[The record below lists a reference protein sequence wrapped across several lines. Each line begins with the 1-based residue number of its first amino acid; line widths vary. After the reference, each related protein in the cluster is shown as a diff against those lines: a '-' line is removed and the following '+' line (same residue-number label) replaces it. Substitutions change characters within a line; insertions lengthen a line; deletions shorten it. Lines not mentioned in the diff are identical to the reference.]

1 MADKAL
7 TESAWKAFSK
17 SGDYKD
23 AAFVKALAALDKAG
37 KSGAQAELDALD
49 EIDKQAEA
57 LRKAHKADKKLGDY
71 LDDVEKALGKQ
82 RKASEEALAA
92 ERKAAAS
99 SSSDDE
105 EESPALLTSKMV
117 PLIREV
123 KKGGIVLQSLIAV
136 AGKETVVLLS
146 RKAISPA
153 RGKLLK
159 EQMEKPAGLKF
170 IRGECTLENNAITFI
185 VQGQAAGLAK
195 RLKAALLEQVEQR
208 LKIRVR
214 GEDPN
219 DIDEDAEEDD
229 NAAGGTTQDSTA
241 DDPDDTPAPTPDPS
255 LQTRF
260 EGRLAKIEPLIAE
273 VLKAQRGDVSKIRAI
288 AAFAREKGKERLW
301 EAGLQSLDMLDKLLA
316 AAAGGGTET
325 PPPTETPSTGVE
337 PGAAFNARLA
347 ALMPKVKEALAAGGE
362 SATDVK
368 LKVSEAGVFARKREF
383 DKAQALLD
391 DVEALLEQGA
401 QGSGPKNDPDED
413 PKAAAYRAL
422 VARLQP
428 QIDRASKGGLAPAQ
442 QEALQKVQAAWN
454 LARESA
460 DAGNFERGLL
470 ILQRLEAGGVL
481 AGLVG
486 APGGG
491 TAGGGDTPTPD
502 GRGRIVRQR
511 TFMIQ
516 EWSKVPGELR
526 TRLQGL
532 RSILIDSG
540 ADEDPDEL
548 VDAIES
554 ELEDLLESI
563 RDEMDDAI
571 NAGEPDRFAGLRQRM
586 NTHPLMVHLA
596 QAPDFDGGAMRS
608 AVDAALDRIERG
620 MLAN

>member
-1 MADKAL
+1 MAEKAL

-23 AAFVKALAALDKAG
+23 AAFVKALAALDKAA
-37 KSGAQAELDALD
+37 KAGAQAELDALD
-49 EIDKQAEA
+49 EIDKQAQT

-71 LDDVEKALGKQ
+71 LDDVDKALGKQ
-82 RKASEEALAA
+82 RKASEDALAA

-99 SSSDDE
+99 SSDDEE

-117 PLIREV
+117 PLVREV

-146 RKAISPA
+146 RKVISPA

-170 IRGECTLENNAITFI
+170 IRGECTLEDNAITFI

-195 RLKAALLEQVEQR
+195 RLKAALLAQVEQR

-219 DIDEDAEEDD
+219 DIDEEAEED
-229 NAAGGTTQDSTA
+229 APGGPGGTPDEGGGTSADRTAQTQA
-241 DDPDDTPAPTPDPS
+241 DDA
-255 LQTRF
+255 LKARF
-260 EGRLAKIEPLIAE
+260 EARLAELEPKVAE
-273 VLKAQRGDVSKIRAI
+273 ALRAQRGDVSRIRAV
-288 AAFAREKGKERLW
+288 AAFAREKGKDRTW
-301 EAGLQSLDMLDKLLA
+301 QAGLQSLDMLEKLLA
-316 AAAGGGTET
+316 AASGQV
-325 PPPTETPSTGVE
+325 PPSPPQNPTAGVE

-347 ALMPKVKEALAAGGE
+347 ALMPEVKEALAAGGE
-362 SATDVK
+362 SATDLK

-383 DKAQALLD
+383 EKAQALLD
-391 DVEALLEQGA
+391 EVEDLLA
-401 QGSGPKNDPDED
+401 QGSSSEEESDEPPED

-428 QIDRASKGGLAPAQ
+428 QIDRASRGGLAPAQ
-442 QEALQKVQAAWN
+442 QEALQKVQTAWN
-454 LARESA
+454 LAQESA

-470 ILQRLEAGGVL
+470 ILQRLEAGGML

-486 APGGG
+486 TSGGNAPGG
-491 TAGGGDTPTPD
+491 TAPTGD
-502 GRGRIVRQR
+502 GRGRIVKQR

-516 EWSKVPGELR
+516 EWSKVPSELR
-526 TRLQGL
+526 TRLQGFRGL
-532 RSILIDSG
+532 LIDAE

-548 VDAIES
+548 VDAIQDALES
-554 ELEDLLESI
+554 LLEEI

-571 NAGEPDRFAGLRQRM
+571 NAGDPGRFAGLRKRM
-586 NTHPLMVHLA
+586 GSHPLMKHLA
-596 QAPDFDGGAMRS
+596 SAPDFDGGALRR
-608 AVDAALDRIERG
+608 AVEDALDRIERG

>member
-37 KSGAQAELDALD
+37 KAGAQAELDALD

-82 RKASEEALAA
+82 RKASEDALAA

-99 SSSDDE
+99 SGDEE
-105 EESPALLTSKMV
+105 EESPALLTTKMV

-195 RLKAALLEQVEQR
+195 RLKAALLAQVEQR

-219 DIDEDAEEDD
+219 DIDEEAEEDGPG
-229 NAAGGTTQDSTA
+229 APGGTA
-241 DDPDDTPAPTPDPS
+241 LPDAPGDAGTPAPPDAA

-260 EGRLAKIEPLIAE
+260 EDRLARIEPQIAE
-273 VLKAQRGDVSKIRAI
+273 VLKAQKGDVSKIRAV
-288 AAFAREKGKERLW
+288 AAFAREKGKERQW
-301 EAGLQSLDMLDKLLA
+301 QAGLQSLDMLDKLLA
-316 AAAGGGTET
+316 AAQGGGTET
-325 PPPTETPSTGVE
+325 PAPIESPAPGVD

-383 DKAQALLD
+383 DRAQALLD
-391 DVEALLEQGA
+391 DVESLLEKGA
-401 QGSGPKNDPDED
+401 GGSGDDAAPKDD
-413 PKAAAYRAL
+413 PKAIAYRAL

-428 QIDRASKGGLAPAQ
+428 QIDRASRGGLAPAQ
-442 QEALQKVQAAWN
+442 QEALQKVQTAWN
-454 LARESA
+454 LAQESA
-460 DAGNFERGLL
+460 EAGNFERGLL
-470 ILQRLEAGGVL
+470 ILQKLEAGGVL

-486 APGGG
+486 APGG
-491 TAGGGDTPTPD
+491 TAPSGD

-532 RSILIDSG
+532 RGLLIDSE

-548 VDAIES
+548 VDAIQDALES
-554 ELEDLLESI
+554 LLEEI

-571 NAGEPDRFAGLRQRM
+571 NAGDPGRFAGLRQRM
-586 NTHPLMVHLA
+586 DSHPLMTHLA
-596 QAPDFDGGAMRS
+596 SAPDFDGGALRR
-608 AVDAALDRIERG
+608 AVEDALDRIERG

>member
-23 AAFVKALAALDKAG
+23 AAFVKALAALDKAA
-37 KSGAQAELDALD
+37 KAGAQAELDALD

-57 LRKAHKADKKLGDY
+57 LRKANKADKKLGDY

-82 RKASEEALAA
+82 RKASEDALAA

-99 SSSDDE
+99 SSDEE
-105 EESPALLTSKMV
+105 EESPALLTTKMV

-219 DIDEDAEEDD
+219 DIDEDAEEDGD
-229 NAAGGTTQDSTA
+229 APAGTTPQDTT
-241 DDPDDTPAPTPDPS
+241 DGDPDNTPTPPPDPA

-260 EGRLAKIEPLIAE
+260 ENRLAKIEPLIAE
-273 VLKAQRGDVSKIRAI
+273 VLKAQKGDVSKIRAI

-316 AAAGGGTET
+316 AANGAGTQS
-325 PPPTETPSTGVE
+325 PPPTETPPTGVE

-391 DVEALLEQGA
+391 DVESLLEQAGQGA
-401 QGSGPKNDPDED
+401 GGKGEPEED

-428 QIDRASKGGLAPAQ
+428 QIDRASRGGLAPAQ
-442 QEALQKVQAAWN
+442 QEALQKVQMAWN
-454 LARESA
+454 LAKESA

-470 ILQRLEAGGVL
+470 ILQKLEAGGVL

-486 APGGG
+486 APGG
-491 TAGGGDTPTPD
+491 TAPGGDAPQGD

-526 TRLQGL
+526 TRLAGL
-532 RSILIDSG
+532 RSLLIASE

-548 VDAIES
+548 VDAIQDALES
-554 ELEDLLESI
+554 LLEEI

-571 NAGEPDRFAGLRQRM
+571 NAGDPGRFAGLRKRM
-586 NTHPLMVHLA
+586 DGHPLMTHLA
-596 QAPDFDGGAMRS
+596 SAPDFDGGALRR
-608 AVDAALDRIERG
+608 AVEDALDRIERG

>member
-23 AAFVKALAALDKAG
+23 AAFVKALAALDKAA
-37 KSGAQAELDALD
+37 KAGAQAELDALD
-49 EIDKQAEA
+49 EIDKQAQA
-57 LRKAHKADKKLGDY
+57 LRKANKADKKLGDY

-82 RKASEEALAA
+82 RKASEDALAA

-99 SSSDDE
+99 SSDEE
-105 EESPALLTSKMV
+105 EESPALLTTKMV

-123 KKGGIVLQSLIAV
+123 RKGGIVLQSLIAV

-195 RLKAALLEQVEQR
+195 RLKAALLAQVEQR

-219 DIDEDAEEDD
+219 DIDEDAEEDGAD
-229 NAAGGTTQDSTA
+229 APAGTTAPEEPGDAGTTA
-241 DDPDDTPAPTPDPS
+241 SPDTA

-260 EGRLAKIEPLIAE
+260 EDRLARIEPQIAE
-273 VLKAQRGDVSKIRAI
+273 VLKAQKGDVSKIRAV
-288 AAFAREKGKERLW
+288 AAFAREKGKERQW
-301 EAGLQSLDMLDKLLA
+301 QAGLQSLDMLDKLLA
-316 AAAGGGTET
+316 AANAGGTEA
-325 PPPTETPSTGVE
+325 PAPTESPTPGVD

-391 DVEALLEQGA
+391 DVESLLEKGA
-401 QGSGPKNDPDED
+401 TGSGDDAAPKDD

-428 QIDRASKGGLAPAQ
+428 QIDRASRGGLAPAQ
-442 QEALQKVQAAWN
+442 QEALQKVQMAWN
-454 LARESA
+454 LAKESA

-470 ILQRLEAGGVL
+470 ILQKLEAGGVL

-486 APGGG
+486 TPGGTAPGGDAPQG
-491 TAGGGDTPTPD
+491 D

-526 TRLQGL
+526 TRLAGL
-532 RSILIDSG
+532 RSLLIDSE

-548 VDAIES
+548 VDAIQDALES
-554 ELEDLLESI
+554 LLEEI

-571 NAGEPDRFAGLRQRM
+571 NAGDPGRFAGLRKRM
-586 NTHPLMVHLA
+586 DSHPLMTHLA
-596 QAPDFDGGAMRS
+596 SAPDFDGGALRR
-608 AVDAALDRIERG
+608 AVEDALDRIERG